1 MFRLSA
7 LPLDADALRRE
18 LTHPQA
24 GAFASF
30 EGRVRDH
37 NDGQAVV
44 MLEYEAFAAL
54 AEKEGAR
61 VVAEAREK
69 FPLLQALCVHRTG
82 RLQAGELAVWIG
94 VLAAHRA
101 AAFDACRYIIDEAK
115 TRVPVWKKEHY
126 AGGASLWINAA
137 TQGESASSSPPELH

>member
-7 LPLDADALRRE
+7 IPLDAAALRRE
-18 LTHPQA
+18 LAHPQA

-137 TQGESASSSPPELH
+137 TRGESASSSPPEL